1 MSRFRALRFR
11 ALLRA
16 TLREMLRARALRV
29 AATLMAL
36 IPPAGTWALR
46 TSGSTRE
53 LLHAAESSPGA
64 ESSPLPAAQAG
75 VGVSMIVLFTVYVF
89 ILVCGSIIT
98 TSVALERTSKV
109 SIMVFRH
116 VNPLMVVGAR
126 LTALAGVVSGLV
138 GLLIVE
144 CAAIDMLGLLP
155 VRGLL
160 TVLGLAD
167 LTTGQLA
174 IAGAC
179 ALGGVVMFALLY
191 AVVGL
196 FVRDSSQLQYAQFP
210 VSLLLIAVF
219 TLSYVAVLN
228 PASTAATVA
237 SWLPLSAPMVES
249 GRIIAGTSSML
260 EEIGSA
266 TGVAIF
272 LLCIALT
279 MARVVVPRTVGR
291 YSAATLTHSP
301 HHRY

>member
-1 MSRFRALRFR
+1 
-11 ALLRA
+11 
-16 TLREMLRARALRV
+16 
-29 AATLMAL
+29 
-36 IPPAGTWALR
+36 
-46 TSGSTRE
+46 
-53 LLHAAESSPGA
+53 
-64 ESSPLPAAQAG
+64 
-75 VGVSMIVLFTVYVF
+75 MIVLFTVYVF

-138 GLLIVE
+138 GLLIAE